1 MEVEAELLFCDKKAV
16 PLFPVAVKEVGIAV
30 GAEVVA
36 VLFDLAD
43 EGPKFRI
50 PVEAAGEEKRSFR
63 PVFFQLLQDEWPAF
77 GKLISRKY
85 QRYLLFQGVAADDGA
100 VRPGKGISQRFF
112 FTVRPSASFAASR

>member
-1 MEVEAELLFCDKKAV
+1 M
-16 PLFPVAVKEVGIAV
+16 
-30 GAEVVA
+30 GAKVVT

-43 EGPKFRI
+43 KRLKFRI
-50 PVEAAGEEKRSFR
+50 TVEAPCEEKGSFR
-63 PVFFQLLQDEWPAF
+63 PVFFQLLQDEWSAF

-85 QRYLLFQGVAADDGA
+85 QRYPLFQGVAADDSP

>member
-1 MEVEAELLFCDKKAV
+1 MEVQAELLFCYKKAV
-16 PLFPVAVKEVGIAV
+16 ALFPVAVKKVGIAV

-43 EGPKFRI
+43 EGFKGRI

-63 PVFFQLLQDEWPAF
+63 PVFFQLLQDEWAAF

-85 QRYLLFQGVAADDGA
+85 QRYLLFQGVAADNGP
-100 VRPGKGISQRFF
+100 VGPGIGISQRFF
-112 FTVRPSASFAASR
+112 FTVRPSASLAASR